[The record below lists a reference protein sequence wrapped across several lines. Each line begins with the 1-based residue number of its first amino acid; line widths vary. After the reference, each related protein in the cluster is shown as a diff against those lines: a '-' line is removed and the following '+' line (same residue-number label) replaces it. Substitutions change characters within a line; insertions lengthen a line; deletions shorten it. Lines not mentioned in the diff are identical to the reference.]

1 MLVAFG
7 FLSSLQTYG
16 IRIYIPHVIT
26 CIPPSFYDV
35 TACILKLR
43 DEEKQNCI
51 FFFNSFDLGIPV
63 QDQHQNAGE
72 CRHSYSTIL
81 QQFAS

>member
-7 FLSSLQTYG
+7 FLSSLQTVD
-16 IRIYIPHVIT
+16 IIYILHVIT
-26 CIPPSFYDV
+26 YIPPSLDDV

-51 FFFNSFDLGIPV
+51 FFFQL
-63 QDQHQNAGE
+63 
-72 CRHSYSTIL
+72 L
-81 QQFAS
+81 